1 MRTVRL
7 GLAFALFVALSS
19 RSLAQ
24 DWLDLGF
31 ETGTVGD
38 APRDWFVPTQGWKAE
53 LTEERAAAGS
63 RAVKLFKPGESTAP
77 FGNVMHSGPAAAFA
91 GRHVTL
97 SAKILVIG
105 EGRGQMWLRVDRE
118 GGGMGAFDNMNDRPI
133 LAGDWQDATIEADV
147 EADAA
152 ALNIGFMS
160 IGGGATL
167 FIDDVEIQVSGD
179 KRRMQEPSPARTL
192 SPRGAANLAAAAKLL
207 SYVRFFHP
215 SDQAVGVASW
225 DHFAVDLM
233 ERCEPAADA
242 QDLANRLSRAFA
254 EIAPT
259 VDIWMG
265 TPEQAPP
272 RRAAPSGEDT
282 VAMWRHFGAGSIG
295 SARPQ
300 RLYRSAVEKTPLESF
315 PGGLDVAF
323 VAKDLGAG
331 VSCRVPIA
339 VFADDS
345 GTLPRGSTP
354 EAWASEAGLPT
365 LSALNRSTRLAGVAI
380 GWGVF
385 QHFYPYFDVV
395 ETDWEAALPAALA
408 KAAEDTDAVAYLL
421 TLREMV
427 AKLHDGHGN
436 VANMALLAR
445 SFLPLAVEWA
455 GNDLVVVGKHA
466 SVPDSVSIGDAI
478 VSIDGRPIEDC
489 YDDVSKW
496 ISAAT
501 DGWRRCVSAR
511 ALIVN
516 LPTEDPAQL
525 VFRKPDGQTVT
536 VDLARV
542 TDVTPNTAT
551 LTRPE
556 NGAELAPGVVYFDL
570 SGAKTDAL
578 TEVMPK
584 LAAAKAIIF
593 DLRGYPG
600 SGGYKLMEHLIDEPA
615 TSARW
620 RVPIVRRPDRLDLEW
635 HESGRWQL
643 RPQEPRLKAKIAFLT
658 DGRAIS
664 YAESVMGIVEYYKLG
679 EIVGSTTA
687 GTNGNVN
694 PFMLPGGYRVAWT
707 GMQVLKHDGSQHHGV
722 GIAPT
727 VPVTPTTKGISEGR
741 DEVLE
746 KAVEVMKAKIACAYR
761 ECYLARLTGESR
773 RSSESPLG
781 RMRIYVHSASKI
793 EELVRVG
800 AQ

>member
-1 MRTVRL
+1 MCTTRL
-7 GLAFALFVALSS
+7 GLGIAFVVALSS
-19 RSLAQ
+19 RSLAE

-31 ETGTVGD
+31 EAGRVGD
-38 APRDWFVPTQGWKAE
+38 APQGWFVPTPGWKAE
-53 LTEERAAAGS
+53 LTEEKAAAGS

-77 FGNVMHSGPAAAFA
+77 FGNIMHSGPAVAFA

-97 SAKILVIG
+97 TAKVLVVG

-118 GGGMGAFDNMNDRPI
+118 GGGMGAFDNMHDRPV
-133 LAGDWQDATIEADV
+133 LPGGWQDATIEADV
-147 EADAA
+147 ESDAA
-152 ALNIGFMS
+152 TLNIGFMS
-160 IGGGATL
+160 IAGGATL
-167 FIDDVEIQVSGD
+167 FIDDVRIKVSAD

-192 SPRGAANLAAAAKLL
+192 SRRGAANLVAAAKLL

-215 SDQAVGVASW
+215 SDQAIGVASW

-233 ERCEPAADA
+233 ERCEPVADA
-242 QDLANRLSRAFA
+242 EDLANRLSKAFA
-254 EIAPT
+254 DIAPT
-259 VDIWMG
+259 VDIWAG

-272 RRAAPSGEDT
+272 RRAAPSGANM

-295 SARPQ
+295 SAGPQ
-300 RLYRSAVEKTPLESF
+300 GLYRSTIEKIPLDSL
-315 PGGLDVAF
+315 PGGLEAAF
-323 VAKDLGAG
+323 VEKDLGAG

-345 GTLPRGSTP
+345 GTLPHGSTP
-354 EAWASEAGLPT
+354 EAWASNSRLPT
-365 LSALNRSTRLAGVAI
+365 LSARNRSTRLAGVAI

-395 ETDWEAALPAALA
+395 ETDWEAALPGALA
-408 KAAEDTDAVAYLL
+408 EAAEDTDEVAYLL

-436 VANMALLAR
+436 VTNMALRAG

-455 GNDLVVVGKHA
+455 GSDLVVVGKHA

-478 VSIDGRPIEDC
+478 VSIEGRPIEDC
-489 YDDVSKW
+489 YDAVSKW

-501 DGWRRCVSAR
+501 DGWRRYVSSR
-511 ALIVN
+511 ALIAD
-516 LPTEDPAQL
+516 LPTKDPARL
-525 VFRKPDGQTVT
+525 VFRKPDGQTAT

-542 TDVTPNTAT
+542 TDVAPNTAT
-551 LTRPE
+551 STRPP

-570 SGAKTDAL
+570 SGAETDAL
-578 TEVMPK
+578 TAVMPK
-584 LAAAKAIIF
+584 LTVAKAIIF

-600 SGGYKLMEHLIDEPA
+600 SAGKELMEHLIDEPA

-620 RVPIVRRPDRLDLEW
+620 RVPIVRRPDRVALEC
-635 HESGRWQL
+635 
-643 RPQEPRLKAKIAFLT
+643 
-658 DGRAIS
+658 
-664 YAESVMGIVEYYKLG
+664 YNLG

-694 PFMLPGGYRVAWT
+694 PFILPGGYIVTWT

-727 VPVTPTTKGISEGR
+727 VPVTPTATGIAAGR
-741 DEVLE
+741 DGVLE
-746 KAVEVMKAKIACAYR
+746 KAVEVMKAKIAAKP
-761 ECYLARLTGESR
+761 EGQ
-773 RSSESPLG
+773 G
-781 RMRIYVHSASKI
+781 
-793 EELVRVG
+793 
-800 AQ
+800 

>member
-1 MRTVRL
+1 MRTAWL
-7 GLAFALFVALSS
+7 TLAIALFVASS
-19 RSLAQ
+19 SCSRGQEWA
-24 DWLDLGF
+24 DLGF
-31 ETGTVGD
+31 EAGTVGD
-38 APRDWFVPTQGWKAE
+38 APRGWFVPTPGWKAE

-63 RAVKLFKPGESTAP
+63 RAVKLFKSGESTAP

-91 GRHVTL
+91 SRHVTL
-97 SAKILVIG
+97 TAKILVVG

-118 GGGMGAFDNMNDRPI
+118 GGGMGAFDNMHDRPI

-152 ALNIGFMS
+152 TLNIGFMS
-160 IGGGATL
+160 TGGGATL
-167 FIDDVEIQVSGD
+167 FIDDVKIKVSGD
-179 KRRMQEPSPARTL
+179 KWRMQEPSPARTL
-192 SPRGAANLAAAAKLL
+192 SLRGAANLAAAAKLL

-242 QDLANRLSRAFA
+242 EDLANRLSSAFA

-259 VDIWMG
+259 VDIWVG
-265 TPEQAPP
+265 TPKQAPP
-272 RRAAPSGEDT
+272 RHAVPSGASA

-295 SARPQ
+295 SASPRG
-300 RLYRSAVEKTPLESF
+300 RYRSTIEKTPLESF
-315 PGGLDVAF
+315 PGGLDAAF
-323 VAKDLGAG
+323 VVKDLGAG

-345 GTLPRGSTP
+345 GTLPHGSTP
-354 EAWASEAGLPT
+354 EAWASKADLPR
-365 LSALNRSTRLAGVAI
+365 LSAQNRSTRLAGVAI

-395 ETDWEAALPAALA
+395 QTDWEAALPAALV
-408 KAAEDTDAVAYLL
+408 KAAEDTDELAYLL

-427 AKLHDGHGN
+427 AKLYDGHGN
-436 VANMALLAR
+436 VTNTALQAR

-455 GNDLVVVGKHA
+455 GNDLAVVGKHA

-501 DGWRRCVSAR
+501 DGWRRRVSGR
-511 ALIVN
+511 ALIAD
-516 LPTEDPAQL
+516 LPTKDPAQL

-551 LTRPE
+551 STRPE

-570 SGAKTDAL
+570 SGAETDAL

-584 LAAAKAIIF
+584 LTAPKAIIF

-600 SGGYKLMEHLIDEPA
+600 SAGKELMEHLIDEPA

-620 RVPIVRRPDRLDLEW
+620 RVPIVRRPDRVDLEW
-635 HESGRWQL
+635 QESGRWQL
-643 RPQEPRLKAKIAFLT
+643 RPQKPRLNAKIAFLA

-664 YAESVMGIVEYYKLG
+664 YAESVMGIVEYYRLG

-694 PFMLPGGYRVAWT
+694 PFMLPGGYIVTWT
-707 GMQVLKHDGSQHHGV
+707 GMQVLKHDGLQHHGI
-722 GIAPT
+722 GIGPT
-727 VPVTPTTKGISEGR
+727 VPVTPTAKGIAEGR

-746 KAVEVMKAKIACAYR
+746 KAVEVMKAKIAA
-761 ECYLARLTGESR
+761 GS
-773 RSSESPLG
+773 
-781 RMRIYVHSASKI
+781 
-793 EELVRVG
+793 VG
-800 AQ
+800 QE